1 MVSISNFRNR
11 SNMVNGIKINKKKQ
25 IKLLPRNRKALDSS
39 PDVLYNRVAMA
50 PVAQNISA
58 GQTRGG
64 SLRFKEC
71 ERIDTVEGSVA
82 FSVNGSIACNPGLA
96 TSFPWLS
103 GHANLFERYR
113 IHKLVYRYK
122 NLKGTASNGNILMS
136 FDYDTLDSAPATA
149 IEMTQ
154 STVYADGAPWRIFE
168 LVVPSDKRDLFTRS
182 GDVAG
187 SDLKTYD
194 MGKLHIAAEGCADTS
209 PHGYLEVEYD
219 VELFMKQSISSGTGP
234 ATVGS
239 SVTVSSTGALTENTV
254 GATSVGAVV
263 SAPAGKYLVTL
274 TGVAPGA
281 LNGVDASFAGVVI
294 TGGQATV
301 NGTYTVTRT
310 QVVVLASAG
319 VIGTMVPGN
328 KTSVQ
333 ATMVRIL

>member
-1 MVSISNFRNR
+1 
-11 SNMVNGIKINKKKQ
+11 MVNGIKIKKKQ

-71 ERIDTVEGSVA
+71 ERIDTVDGSVA
-82 FSVNGSIACNPGLA
+82 FSVGGSIACNPGLA
-96 TSFPWLS
+96 SSFPWLS

-219 VELFMKQSISSGTGP
+219 VELFMKQSISSGS
-234 ATVGS
+234 ATASLGS
-239 SVTVSSTGALTENTV
+239 SVSINSSGVLTDNTL
-254 GATSVGAVV
+254 GATAAGAVV

-274 TGVAPGA
+274 TGVAP
-281 LNGVDASFAGVVI
+281 LNLAGTDASFAGVVI
-294 TGGQATV
+294 SGGGSTT
-301 NGTYTVTRT
+301 NGAYTVSRT
-310 QVVVLASAG
+310 QIVVLASAG
-319 VIGTMVPGN
+319 VLGTMVPGN
-328 KTSVQ
+328 KTNVQ
-333 ATMVRIL
+333 ATVVRIA

>member
-11 SNMVNGIKINKKKQ
+11 SNMVNGIKISKKKQ

-96 TSFPWLS
+96 ISFPWLS

-239 SVTVSSTGALTENTV
+239 SVTVNSAGALSDNTL
-254 GATSVGAVV
+254 GATNVGAVV
-263 SAPAGKYLVTL
+263 SVPAGKYLVTL
-274 TGVAPGA
+274 SGTTATSVAGS
-281 LNGVDASFAGVVI
+281 DATFAGIVVAGGASVTTGTFSVSRSQII
-294 TGGQATV
+294 T
-301 NGTYTVTRT
+301 
-310 QVVVLASAG
+310 LAAAG
-319 VIGTMVPGN
+319 VLGTMVPGN

-333 ATMVRIL
+333 ATVVRIL

>member
-1 MVSISNFRNR
+1 
-11 SNMVNGIKINKKKQ
+11 MVNGIKISKKKQ
-25 IKLLPRNRKALDSS
+25 VKLLPRNRKQLDSS

-71 ERIDTVEGSVA
+71 ERIDTVEGSIA

-96 TSFPWLS
+96 SSFPWLS

-194 MGKLHIAAEGCADTS
+194 MGKLHIAAEGCADSS

-219 VELFMKQSISSGTGP
+219 VELFMKQSNTTGVSP
-234 ATVGS
+234 GGPGS
-239 SVTVSSTGALTENTV
+239 SVVVASSGALTQNT
-254 GATSVGAVV
+254 GGFTNAGAVI
-263 SAPAGKYLVTL
+263 SAPAGKYMVTVSCVTTGSGSLVGFAPLLTPTATGTVGLWSWSGLVTL
-274 TGVAPGA
+274 AT
-281 LNGVDASFAGVVI
+281 AGVV
-294 TGGQATV
+294 
-301 NGTYTVTRT
+301 GTISS
-310 QVVVLASAG
+310 SAG
-319 VIGTMVPGN
+319 ATTAVI
-328 KTSVQ
+328 
-333 ATMVRIL
+333 VRVA